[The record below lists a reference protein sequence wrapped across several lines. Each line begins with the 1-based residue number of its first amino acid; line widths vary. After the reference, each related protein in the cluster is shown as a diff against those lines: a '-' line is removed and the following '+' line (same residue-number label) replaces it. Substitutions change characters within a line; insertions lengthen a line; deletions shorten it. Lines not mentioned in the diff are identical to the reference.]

1 MPVFVKYEG
10 DETPKKYN
18 KITHIENKENVIEI
32 NASNCNMKYLP
43 DMNFPKL
50 SSLNIDHNKLKS
62 LPDSLIHNCPNLTH
76 IILKNNQFKTLPDN
90 MKCTKLIYFD
100 CSYNILKKL
109 PDIMNYPELEEL
121 KCSHNNL
128 TSLPSNMK
136 FPDLEHFDC
145 SYNNLTSLPD
155 NMKFT
160 KLRYFDCS
168 YNNLTSLPDNMEMP
182 VLIYFYCDHNK
193 LSSLP
198 SNMKFPH
205 LDHFNCSDNNLTSL
219 PDNMKFPDLKY
230 FYCYNNNLT
239 SLPENMNFPDLEHF
253 NCSYNNLTSLPENM
267 NFPDLEHFNCSDNNL
282 TSLPDNM
289 NFTYLKYFNC
299 SYNNL
304 TSLPE
309 NMNFPD
315 LEHFNCSYNNLTS
328 LPDNM
333 KFYNLKNFYFW
344 HNKLTSLPLS
354 LMRCKKLTY
363 ISNSD
368 YSNDKTYYGLRINK
382 NNIKLSPQIERFL
395 RNVENKFYINHQI
408 NIRNNLSV
416 YDDMQNV
423 HNNSIQT
430 SFKDSINNM
439 TIRTDIPK
447 YNIDDL
453 IKMINSD
460 DNLSSKTKEKLVEYC
475 YDENIHSTLLLTFA
489 EVLWSVLQTIQ
500 HDFDEEKQKE
510 IKAILNQEMDDA
522 EGKCFTGRLN
532 RIVNCLNGFSSLVNV
547 VIKGSDQ
554 INNVIF
560 VIKNRLE
567 KEKNYDIELHKEEV
581 TKTLRELEYNEDT
594 INAWV
599 DAIEE

>member
-43 DMNFPKL
+43 EDMNFPKL
-50 SSLNIDHNKLKS
+50 SSLYIDNNKLKS
-62 LPDSLIHNCPNLTH
+62 LPDSLIHNCPN
-76 IILKNNQFKTLPDN
+76 IKNISLKNNQFKTLPDI
-90 MKCTKLIYFD
+90 MKFTKLIYFD

-109 PDIMNYPELEEL
+109 PDIMNYPELEHFD
-121 KCSHNNL
+121 CSHNNL
-128 TSLPSNMK
+128 LSLPSTMDY
-136 FPDLEHFDC
+136 PELEHFDC
-145 SYNNLTSLPD
+145 SHNKLSSLPDNMNFPHLIYFYCNHNKLTSLPD
-155 NMKFT
+155 NMIFP
-160 KLRYFDCS
+160 
-168 YNNLTSLPDNMEMP
+168 NLIIFNCND
-182 VLIYFYCDHNK
+182 NK

-198 SNMKFPH
+198 SNMEIPDLKYFKC
-205 LDHFNCSDNNLTSL
+205 NDNNLTSL
-219 PDNMKFPDLKY
+219 PDNMIFPYLKY
-230 FYCYNNNLT
+230 FRCYHNNLT
-239 SLPENMNFPDLEHF
+239 SLPDDMNFPDLEHF
-253 NCSYNNLTSLPENM
+253 DCSHNI
-267 NFPDLEHFNCSDNNL
+267 L
-282 TSLPDNM
+282 TSLPDDM
-289 NFTYLKYFNC
+289 EIPVLRYFNC

-304 TSLPE
+304 LSLPS

-315 LEHFNCSYNNLTS
+315 LEDFNCSYNNLTS

-333 KFYNLKNFYFW
+333 KFYNLNNFYFW

-368 YSNDKTYYGLRINK
+368 YSNDETYYGLRINK
-382 NNIKLSPQIERFL
+382 NNIKLSPQMERFL
-395 RNVENKFYINHQI
+395 RNVKNKFYINNPIH
-408 NIRNNLSV
+408 IRNNLSV

-453 IKMINSD
+453 IKMIHND
-460 DNLSSKTKEKLVEYC
+460 DNLSLKTKERLVEYC

-510 IKAILNQEMDDA
+510 IKTILNQEMDDA
-522 EGKCFTGRLN
+522 QGKCFTGRLN

-547 VIKGSDQ
+547 VIKGSEQ

-567 KEKNYDIELHKEEV
+567 KEKKYDIELHKEEV
-581 TKTLRELEYNEDT
+581 TETLRELEYNEDT
-594 INAWV
+594 ISAWV